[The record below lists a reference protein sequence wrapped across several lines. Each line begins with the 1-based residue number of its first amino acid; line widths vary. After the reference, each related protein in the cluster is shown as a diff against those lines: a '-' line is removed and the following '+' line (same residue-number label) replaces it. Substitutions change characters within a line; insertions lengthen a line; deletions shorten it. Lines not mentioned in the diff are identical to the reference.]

1 WQSFASA
8 GASRPVTGR
17 SPGATRTTDGFSA
30 SARPR
35 GYSPRLFIVDCRDIA
50 GTGSLPVRAQ
60 RIEVEFVIG
69 PLTRAAVNK
78 GVPPGIFR
86 QFVALQIGAGPAADA
101 RPRRGQR
108 LQPLLRGRVSPNIE
122 LEHVE
127 DGGEALD
134 RLMRDLFLGRAELPQ
149 RRGRHEADQ
158 KTEDGEHDKQLQQ
171 CETALPPVATTGA
184 RQLSEGIDPP
194 CARGPSEGEIR
205 HQTRRSGMVLATHW
219 KDTAR
224 LINDMRLSTKARG

>member
-35 GYSPRLFIVDCRDIA
+35 GYSPRLFIVDCRGIA

-78 GVPPGIFR
+78 RVPPGIFR

-158 KTEDGEHDKQLQQ
+158 KTQDREHDKQLQQ
-171 CETALPPVATTGA
+171 CEAAFPAAVSITLRFWAYAVQRGCFAPMPNAVPLQMIGVFKTG
-184 RQLSEGIDPP
+184 
-194 CARGPSEGEIR
+194 
-205 HQTRRSGMVLATHW
+205 
-219 KDTAR
+219 
-224 LINDMRLSTKARG
+224 